1 MQLLLEQ
8 HPWILGIAGSASLFT
23 FLATFLLI
31 PLIVVRMR
39 PDYFSVPHRGPGRL
53 RRRHPV
59 VIGILTGLKNV
70 IGAVLVVMGVI
81 MLVTPGQ
88 GLLSILAGMTL
99 MNYPGKYRF
108 ERWLV
113 TRPSVW
119 RVINWI
125 RRKANVEPLAPPAAG
140 TPHDNAV
147 T

>member
-1 MQLLLEQ
+1 MQFLLKQ
-8 HPWILGIAGSASLFT
+8 HSWILGIAGSASLFT
-23 FLATFLLI
+23 FFATFLLI
-31 PLIVVRMR
+31 PLIVARMR
-39 PDYFSVPHRGPGRL
+39 PDYFTVPRRASGRL

-70 IGAVLVVMGVI
+70 IGAVLVIMGVI
-81 MLVTPGQ
+81 MLVAPGQ

-113 TRPSVW
+113 TRPPVW

-125 RRKANVEPLAPPAAG
+125 RRKAHVEPLCPPSAG
-140 TPHDNAV
+140 RDGHT
-147 T
+147 